1 LLVRKHHI
9 LTISCRHWYSGA
21 MAPLQ
26 SKNAPQERKL
36 GEVVRAVR
44 EAVGMSARELARTA
58 DISHT
63 QVSRLEAGQV
73 AKPSREV
80 LVGIS
85 RALDR
90 NPQPLLIVAG
100 HMAGSEAQE
109 ALRPVFREGAEL
121 PHAWP
126 DDATFDLERAKG
138 LVRDPKASDD
148 DLRRLSSDVFGI
160 WEADEMYWDDS
171 YELALARGGGAKQLR
186 EVMSIWRYI
195 GTDLRS
201 RWLDY
206 GRQLRRIADL
216 DYLAYEESER
226 KADEITRNDP

>member
-1 LLVRKHHI
+1 
-9 LTISCRHWYSGA
+9 
-21 MAPLQ
+21 
-26 SKNAPQERKL
+26 
-36 GEVVRAVR
+36 
-44 EAVGMSARELARTA
+44 MSARELARTA
-58 DISHT
+58 GISHT

-90 NPQPLLIVAG
+90 YPQPLLILAG
-100 HMAGSEAQE
+100 HTAGSEAQE
-109 ALRPVFREGAEL
+109 ALRPLFREGAEL
-121 PHAWP
+121 PRVWP
-126 DDATFDLERAKG
+126 DGATFALDRAKS
-138 LVRDPKASDD
+138 LVRDPDASDD
-148 DLRRLSSDVFGI
+148 DLRRLASDVFGI

-171 YELALARGGGAKQLR
+171 YVLALGRGGDAKQLG
-186 EVMSIWRYI
+186 EVMTIWRYI

-216 DYLAYEESER
+216 DYLAYEEAER
-226 KADEITRNDP
+226 RADEIARDEP